1 MKPLFESHTLENP
14 RYLLFLPTLIVIV
27 IDQVTKILAVAKLE
41 DREPI
46 ELFWTLQLNVTR
58 NKGASFSLGTSYT
71 PVLSIIALVAAIAII
86 YLSMSARTPLTLIL
100 FGVVLGGVLGNASD
114 RIFRSSNVFRLNGGV
129 VDFIDFQWWPIFN
142 VADMALVLG
151 LPALLIVKLREQED
165 HHD

>member
-14 RYLLFLPTLIVIV
+14 RYLLLLPALIVIG
-27 IDQVTKILAVAKLE
+27 IDQVTKILAVARLE

-58 NKGASFSLGTSYT
+58 NKGASFSLGTAYT
-71 PVLSIIALVAAIAII
+71 PIFAVIALAAAIAIV
-86 YLSMSARTPLTLIL
+86 YLAMSARTSLELIF
-100 FGVVLGGVLGNASD
+100 FGVVLGGVLGNVSD
-114 RIFRSSNVFRLNGGV
+114 RIFRSSNVFFLNGGV

-151 LPALLIVKLREQED
+151 LPTVLILKQREQD
-165 HHD
+165 DDDD